1 MTSTPPDNSSWDY
14 FRKKYL
20 LMYMEHVYRS
30 EDTLFQVLYDR
41 KFRPEIYQL
50 KRENRE
56 QRSSAAY

>member
-1 MTSTPPDNSSWDY
+1 MTSTPPDNSSWAS

-56 QRSSAAY
+56 